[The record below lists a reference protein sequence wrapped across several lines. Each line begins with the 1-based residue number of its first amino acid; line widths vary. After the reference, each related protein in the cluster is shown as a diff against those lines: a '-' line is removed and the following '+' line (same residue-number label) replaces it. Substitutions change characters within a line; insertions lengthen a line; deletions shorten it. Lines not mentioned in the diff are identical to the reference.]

1 MKQTSLMITRKYI
14 GKIMMEYFKS
24 LWLKLRKSNGMP
36 GNTVLIPMVEQKVPE
51 TIEKPVKVRKPRKKK
66 EITDVTN

>member
-1 MKQTSLMITRKYI
+1 
-14 GKIMMEYFKS
+14 MMQIFKS

-51 TIEKPVKVRKPRKKK
+51 VIEVKPTKTRKPRKKK

>member
-1 MKQTSLMITRKYI
+1 MI
-14 GKIMMEYFKS
+14 EYFKS

-51 TIEKPVKVRKPRKKK
+51 VIEVKPVKTRKPRKKK

>member
-1 MKQTSLMITRKYI
+1 MRKYI

-51 TIEKPVKVRKPRKKK
+51 IVEKPVKTRKPRKKK
-66 EITDVTN
+66 EIQDVTN

>member
-1 MKQTSLMITRKYI
+1 MITRKYI

-51 TIEKPVKVRKPRKKK
+51 VIEVKPTKTRKPRKKK

>member
-1 MKQTSLMITRKYI
+1 
-14 GKIMMEYFKS
+14 MMQYFKS

-51 TIEKPVKVRKPRKKK
+51 IVEKPVKTRKPRKKK
-66 EITDVTN
+66 EIQDVTN